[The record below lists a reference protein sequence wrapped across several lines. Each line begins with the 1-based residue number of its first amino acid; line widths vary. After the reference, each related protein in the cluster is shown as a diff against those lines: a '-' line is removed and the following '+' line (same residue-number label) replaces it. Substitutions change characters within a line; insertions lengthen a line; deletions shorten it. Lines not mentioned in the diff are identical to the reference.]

1 MTGGVFPSV
10 ARRSQ
15 HERNRTGTPP
25 MDQNART
32 PGWMAGL
39 LIIFSLAAAA
49 TFGLFL
55 YYHSE
60 KTALHEHYL
69 GLQSEIRAL
78 REYHGKVEAEVPPLE
93 NQIAAR
99 RVLAK
104 TLDDTDKQVIEDV
117 NRMVAQNQAHV
128 KSITEL
134 VNKQIQTYQ
143 EQLKEAKERRLELN
157 QEETRAFANEREFD
171 DRRTV
176 LRAKIEGVSQEIEG
190 IKKKGRHENADLDT
204 RVAQLEDRVRE
215 LTQQREL
222 DSKELRP
229 DGQLMQADASAG
241 FVIINRG
248 QANNLRKGTRFTVYN
263 RRAGK
268 VVLKGVIE
276 VIRVEERIATAR
288 VLKEN
293 DSNDPL
299 LANDYIAN
307 PVYDADKVKGFAV
320 RGDFAHYSKDE
331 LRRFIL
337 ENGGRYD
344 EELTV
349 STDYLVAGERAD
361 AALQQAVKLGI
372 SILSEEQLIES
383 QLFKLPDSK

>member
-1 MTGGVFPSV
+1 
-10 ARRSQ
+10 
-15 HERNRTGTPP
+15 
-25 MDQNART
+25 MDQNVRT
-32 PGWMAGL
+32 PGWMVGL

-55 YYHSE
+55 YRHAE
-60 KTALHEHYL
+60 KTALREHYL

-78 REYHGKVEAEVPPLE
+78 REYHGKVEAEVAPLE
-93 NQIAAR
+93 DQIAKR
-99 RVLAK
+99 RVKTK
-104 TLDDTDKQVIEDV
+104 TLDDTDKQVVEDV

-128 KSITEL
+128 KSITEA

-171 DRRTV
+171 DRRTT
-176 LRAKIEGVSQEIEG
+176 LRTKIEGISQEIEA
-190 IKKKGRHENADLDT
+190 IKKKGRRDNSELDT
-204 RVAQLEDRVRE
+204 RVVQLEDRVRE

-268 VVLKGVIE
+268 VVFKGVIE
-276 VIRVEERIATAR
+276 VTRVEERIATAR

-293 DSNDPL
+293 DGNDPL
-299 LANDYIAN
+299 LVNDYIAN

-344 EELTV
+344 DELTV

-383 QLFKLPDSK
+383 QLFKLPENK

>member
-1 MTGGVFPSV
+1 
-10 ARRSQ
+10 
-15 HERNRTGTPP
+15 

-32 PGWMAGL
+32 PGWMVGL

-55 YYHSE
+55 YRHSE
-60 KTALHEHYL
+60 KAALNEHYL
-69 GLQSEIRAL
+69 GLQKEIGAL
-78 REYHGKVEAEVPPLE
+78 REYQIKVELEVPPLD

-99 RVLAK
+99 RVKAK
-104 TLDDTDKQVIEDV
+104 NLDDTDKTKIEDV
-117 NRMVAQNQAHV
+117 NRLVAQNQAHV
-128 KSITEL
+128 KSITEA

-143 EQLKEAKERRLELN
+143 EQLKEAKERRLELS

-171 DRRTV
+171 DRRTT
-176 LRAKIEGVSQEIEG
+176 LRSKIEGISQDIEAV
-190 IKKKGRHENADLDT
+190 KKKGRHDNAELDT
-204 RVAQLEDRVRE
+204 RVTQLEDRVRE

-222 DSKELRP
+222 DAKELRP

-268 VVLKGVIE
+268 VVLKGMIE
-276 VIRVEERIATAR
+276 VTRVEERIATAR
-288 VLKEN
+288 VLKEA
-293 DSNDPL
+293 DANDPL

-331 LRRFIL
+331 LRRFIV

-344 EELTV
+344 DEMTV
-349 STDYLVAGERAD
+349 ITDYLVAGERAD

-372 SILSEEQLIES
+372 SILSEEQLLES
-383 QLFKLPDSK
+383 QLFKLPESK